1 MISAR
6 VASMRDFDRG
16 CFGEEMLNYGE
27 GSGIGGKSRGWQRRK
42 GKRKWVEVAREE
54 VKARHG
60 KGVQWL
66 VIGQAYMHISIRRS
80 SDRIYFF
87 VLVFRLQFGSG
98 VLWREE
104 WSIYLFA

>member
-1 MISAR
+1 
-6 VASMRDFDRG
+6 
-16 CFGEEMLNYGE
+16 MLNYGE